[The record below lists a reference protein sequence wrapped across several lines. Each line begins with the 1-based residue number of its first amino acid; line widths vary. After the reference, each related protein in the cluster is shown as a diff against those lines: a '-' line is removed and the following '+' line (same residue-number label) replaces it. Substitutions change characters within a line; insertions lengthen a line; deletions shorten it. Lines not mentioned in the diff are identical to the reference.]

1 MVVTN
6 ETILRDLY
14 FHLNDDMQAYSV
26 EEDDRAAMNQVVATE
41 SLKVTTAKYTDF
53 PNTYDTLSES
63 VTIRKAQITGTDIAD
78 ALLACERKLRN
89 FWGVYDPDHAF
100 FEGFLGARNGDAE
113 VLCWR
118 WGS

>member
-41 SLKVTTAKYTDF
+41 SLKVTTEKCEGV
-53 PNTYDTLSES
+53 SES
-63 VTIRKAQITGTDIAD
+63 VTIRKEQITGTDVAN